1 MLSQIAVFLIETLSG
16 FFVFLLLAR
25 FHFQWLRV
33 PFHNPVGEF
42 VLALTSWI
50 VMPVRRVIPGLRGYD
65 LPTLLVAWL
74 LRALAIW
81 AEIFVMGGEPRGV
94 PILAVAAVDLV
105 RFSVYILIFA
115 VLLQAVLSWFNT
127 YSPVTPVLDAIARPF
142 LRPFRRVMRPIGGFD
157 LTPLVLLVLLQIIV
171 IVLEYLRPL
180 AARIG

>member
-1 MLSQIAVFLIETLSG
+1 VLSQIAVFLIETLSG

-74 LRALAIW
+74 VRAIAIW
-81 AEIFVMGGEPRGV
+81 AEWVVIGFEPNGV
-94 PILAVAAVDLV
+94 TILILAAVDLV
-105 RFSVYILIFA
+105 RYSVYLLMFA
-115 VLLQAVLSWFNT
+115 VLLQAVMSWFQS
-127 YSPVTPVLDAIARPF
+127 YSPVKPVLDAMTRPF
-142 LRPFRRVMRPIGGFD
+142 LRPFRRLIRPIGGFD
-157 LTPLVLLVLLQIIV
+157 LTPLALLVLLQILV
-171 IVLEYLRPL
+171 IVLEYARPL
-180 AARIG
+180 AARLG

>member
-1 MLSQIAVFLIETLSG
+1 VLSQIAVFLIETLSG

-42 VLALTSWI
+42 VLVLTSWI

-81 AEIFVMGGEPRGV
+81 GEWVVMGFELNGV
-94 PILAVAAVDLV
+94 AILALAAVDLV
-105 RFSVYILIFA
+105 RYSVYILIFA
-115 VLLQAVLSWFNT
+115 VLLQAVLSWFNS
-127 YSPVTPVLDAIARPF
+127 YSPVTPVLDAITRPF
-142 LRPFRRVMRPIGGFD
+142 LRPFRRLIRPVGGFD
-157 LTPLVLLVLLQIIV
+157 LTPLVVLVLLQIVV
-171 IVLEYLRPL
+171 IVLEYVRPL
-180 AARIG
+180 AARLG